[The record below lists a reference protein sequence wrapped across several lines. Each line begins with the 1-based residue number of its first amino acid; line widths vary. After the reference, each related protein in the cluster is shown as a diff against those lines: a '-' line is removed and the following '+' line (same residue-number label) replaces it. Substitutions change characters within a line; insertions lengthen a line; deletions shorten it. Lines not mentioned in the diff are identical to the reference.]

1 MVRTGPL
8 PGLRTPSL
16 RKDRYSPRMHGLV
29 RESRRGGQR
38 KPIKG
43 DQQIVHKDWKI
54 IKKFQGKY
62 KLGIVS

>member
-1 MVRTGPL
+1 
-8 PGLRTPSL
+8 
-16 RKDRYSPRMHGLV
+16 MHGLV